1 MGNKKNLIL
10 VVDDEPR
17 NLQLAGKVVSDN
29 GFDVA
34 MAQNGRQAMNFVK
47 KNQPDLILLD
57 IMMPDM
63 DGYEVCRRLKK
74 NPQYRHIPVIFLTA
88 KNATADV
95 VRGFDAGGVDY
106 VPKPFQPPE
115 LLARIRTHL
124 ELKLLR
130 SLFPMCATCKRIRDD
145 EGYWNQVDTYLE
157 AYTEMTFTHSICDDC
172 MEDLYSDCDWFQKEE
187 APASASVTTPAPVPS
202 PAAGNGIHLREF
214 RDTGWPERKIL

>member
-1 MGNKKNLIL
+1 MGNKSILIL

-34 MAQNGRQAMNFVK
+34 MAQNGCQALNFVK

-57 IMMPDM
+57 IMMPDL

-74 NPQYRHIPVIFLTA
+74 NPEYRHIPVIFLTA
-88 KNATADV
+88 KNATVDV
-95 VRGFDAGGVDY
+95 VRGFEAGGVDY
-106 VPKPFQPPE
+106 IPKPWQSPE

-130 SLFPMCATCKRIRDD
+130 SLFPMCASCKRIRDD
-145 EGYWNQVDTYLE
+145 EGYWNQVDSYLE
-157 AYTEMTFTHSICDDC
+157 AYTDMSFTHSICDDC
-172 MEDLYSDCDWFQKEE
+172 MEDLYSDADWFRQEK
-187 APASASVTTPAPVPS
+187 APAPAPAPV
-202 PAAGNGIHLREF
+202 AAGDNGIHFENF
-214 RDTGWPERKIL
+214 ADTGWPERKIL